1 LLVVDDSEFL
11 QKVTVSIIEKI
22 KVSLML
28 NFDIISAVNGEEGL
42 SRFMQSPKEIK
53 LILMDIQ
60 MPVMNGYESAIR
72 IREYEQENKI

>member
-1 LLVVDDSEFL
+1 
-11 QKVTVSIIEKI
+11 
-22 KVSLML
+22 
-28 NFDIISAVNGEEGL
+28 
-42 SRFMQSPKEIK
+42 MQSPKEIK